1 MAPKNVRKRL
11 TDTFLKNH
19 KPAKKGTRAETID
32 LDHRRVRFRVT
43 ERGHKSFVYLARF
56 PGNPNPVRRWLGD
69 YPTTSLADA
78 RAKAAEWDKLITKGV
93 DPRDEERRVAA
104 AAERGR
110 RLAKENAF
118 ELKADE
124 WLDLKHVKEQRQYGN
139 TSRWVRKELIP
150 VWAGTP
156 IGEIHATDVEDVIKA
171 IARRSPSSARN
182 VLVAAK
188 SLFAWACGVESPAAA
203 VRPTP
208 IAGKKPRRKR
218 VLDENEVRAFWNATE
233 QLNYPFKQLYQI
245 LLLTGVRLREA
256 SEARWS
262 EIDLENRRWI
272 IPAERFKSDS
282 EHLVP
287 LTPAAMR
294 ILRDVPRFE
303 GGDKEDHFIFSA
315 ANGKRPVQGFGRVKD
330 KVDGLMAAE
339 LGEVKPWVM
348 HDLRRVVRTGLA
360 KLRISDIV
368 AEMVIGHGSSQLQRT
383 YDLYQRE
390 PEMREA
396 LELWAGRVRDITTPP
411 PANVRKL
418 KRAS

>member
-1 MAPKNVRKRL
+1 MVTKNPRKKL
-11 TDTFLKNH
+11 TDTYLKNH

-43 ERGHKSFVYLARF
+43 ESGHKSFVYLARF

-78 RAKAAEWDKLITKGV
+78 RAKAAEWDKLIAKGI
-93 DPRDEERRVAA
+93 DPRDEERRIAA
-104 AAERGR
+104 AAERER

-118 ELKADE
+118 ELKAEE
-124 WLDLKHVKEQRQYGN
+124 WLDLRHVKEQRQYGN

-203 VRPTP
+203 VKPTP

-218 VLDENEVRAFWNATE
+218 VLDDAEIRAFWDATE

-262 EIDLENRRWI
+262 EIDLENCRWI

-287 LTPAAMR
+287 LTPAVMQ
-294 ILRDVPRFE
+294 ILNDLPRFK
-303 GGDKEDHFIFSA
+303 GGDYLFSA
-315 ANGKRPVQGFGRVKD
+315 SNGERPVQGFGRVKD
-330 KVDGLMAAE
+330 RIDAAMIAE
-339 LGEVKPWVM
+339 LGEVKPWVV

-396 LELWAGRVRDITTPP
+396 LDLWAAKLRDIVTPP
-411 PANVRKL
+411 PDNVVRL
-418 KRAS
+418 KKETA